1 LPWALLVVFAVRG
14 LLAMRADGT
23 TVDEP
28 LHLAYGE
35 RALAAGTF
43 VRDTEAL
50 NSKMPVSV
58 LNAIPVALAGRGR
71 TLGWGRQLF
80 LARLPTL
87 LLGILLGFLVW
98 RWAQALFRAAGGA
111 LALLLYTCCPNF
123 LAHAHLVTTDVA
135 TALGMFAAVYCLW
148 RWFDRPSGWRLAVAA
163 TVFGL
168 AQLTKA
174 TAILL
179 VPILAVILAVRAL
192 EAARQGRGALAGPDS
207 LDSQDSLRSLDSQG
221 SLDSKAAA
229 AALPPAS
236 AGAPTLARAA
246 ARSGAIFLL
255 FGIVTVVM
263 LNLGFR
269 GEGSFTPLGRYAFVS
284 TGFKA
289 LGNIPVLREL
299 PLPLP
304 YAYVQGLDMVSHD
317 ALAENWSYLRG
328 RYSQSGFRSYFLW
341 GFLVKVPLATQ
352 ALLVLALWLWCRG
365 RARAPGAEA
374 FLVVPVIVLL
384 LDLSLCFRL
393 DIGFRYFLPAL
404 PFVFVFTARVAAPG
418 GYLPLPLQSAW
429 QASDRQAAGW
439 RAAAAWQATAAAG
452 LVAWLV
458 VSSLSVHP
466 HYLAYFNE
474 LAGGPANG
482 WRWLLDSNL
491 DWGQDDERVRQ
502 AVTARGPGRALI
514 DPSGPVAGRIAVSV
528 SNLVGR
534 DPAAARRHAW
544 LRDNF
549 QPIATIGYSWKV
561 FDVGEADL
569 ARCCGQ
575 LPRAWVID
583 DLAADAAL
591 DGEPFAGGEG
601 VTVRFA
607 EKLNDG
613 MLGAN
618 EPIDAARTL
627 PPRPRPVRAW
637 FGVRWSA
644 PRTLGRVVAF
654 PGFASRGPQAR
665 RFLALDYVFQSWDGT
680 RWRDVP
686 GTRTLG
692 NQAPRVE
699 HRFPPLTTGAIR
711 IVVERER
718 NDRGAEDLAGG
729 FRAACLE
736 VAAYPP

>member
-1 LPWALLVVFAVRG
+1 
-14 LLAMRADGT
+14 MRADGT

-35 RALAAGTF
+35 RALSAGTF
-43 VRDTEAL
+43 LRENETL

-58 LNAIPVALAGRGR
+58 LNAIPVAVAGRGR
-71 TLGWGRQLF
+71 TLSWERQLF

-87 LLGILLGFLVW
+87 LLGILLGCLVW
-98 RWAQALFRAAGGA
+98 RWAQALFGPAAGA
-111 LALLLYTCCPNF
+111 LALLLYTCCPNV

-135 TALGMFAAVYCLW
+135 TALGMFAAVYFLW
-148 RWFDRPSGWRLAVAA
+148 RYFEAPSRSRLAIAA
-163 TVFGL
+163 AAFGL

-174 TAILL
+174 TAVLL
-179 VPILAVILAVRAL
+179 VPILASILAVRAL
-192 EAARQGRGALAGPDS
+192 QEVRQRRGTPAGPDGGGGSSSSAS
-207 LDSQDSLRSLDSQG
+207 LGTGAGETRAEDFGPSPQGRQRSLTHHPGGQG
-221 SLDSKAAA
+221 AAM
-229 AALPPAS
+229 S
-236 AGAPTLARAA
+236 LARAA
-246 ARSGAIFLL
+246 ARGCALFLL
-255 FGIVTVVM
+255 FGVVTILA
-263 LNLGFR
+263 LNLGFW
-269 GEGSFTPLGRYAFVS
+269 GEGTFTPLGRYAFVS
-284 TGFKA
+284 PGFKA
-289 LGNIPVLREL
+289 LGSVPLLREI

-317 ALAENWSYLRG
+317 ALAETWSYLRG
-328 RYSQSGFRSYFLW
+328 RYSLSGFRSYFLW
-341 GFLVKVPLATQ
+341 GFLVKVPLATS

-374 FLVVPVIVLL
+374 FLVVPVVVLL
-384 LDLSLCFRL
+384 LDLSFFFRL

-404 PFVFVFTARVAAPG
+404 PFLFVFIARVAAPG
-418 GYLPLPLQSAW
+418 GILPLAPPSTWRSAGG
-429 QASDRQAAGW
+429 QRPAW
-439 RAAAAWQATAAAG
+439 RTAAWKMAAVGA

-458 VSSLSVHP
+458 ASSFSVHP

-482 WRWLLDSNL
+482 WRWLIDSNL
-491 DWGQDDERVRQ
+491 DWGQDDERVRHL
-502 AVTARGPGRALI
+502 AAARGPGRVLF

-528 SNLVGR
+528 SSLVGR

-549 QPIATIGYSWKV
+549 QPIAVIGYSWKL
-561 FDVGEADL
+561 FDVGEDAL
-569 ARCCGQ
+569 ARCCAQ

-583 DLAADAAL
+583 DLAADLAL
-591 DGEPFAGGEG
+591 DGEPFAGGDG

-607 EKLNDG
+607 ERLNDG
-613 MLGAN
+613 MLGAD

-644 PRTLGRVVAF
+644 PRTLGRVIAF

-665 RFLALDYVFQSWDGT
+665 RFLALDYVLQSWDGAQ
-680 RWRDVP
+680 WRDIP

-692 NQAPRVE
+692 NQALRVE
-699 HRFPPLTTGAIR
+699 HRFPPLSTGAVR
-711 IVVERER
+711 IVVDRER
-718 NDRGAEDLAGG
+718 NDRGAEEATGG

-736 VAAYPP
+736 VAAYSR

>member
-1 LPWALLVVFAVRG
+1 LPWALLILFAVRG

-35 RALAAGTF
+35 RALATGTF
-43 VRDTEAL
+43 LRDSEAL
-50 NSKMPVSV
+50 NSKMPVSA
-58 LNAIPVALAGRGR
+58 LNAIPVAVAGGGGG
-71 TLGWGRQLF
+71 LSWGRQLF

-87 LLGILLGFLVW
+87 LLGILLGCLVW
-98 RWAQALFRAAGGA
+98 RWALALFGPAGGVV
-111 LALLLYTCCPNF
+111 ALLLYTCCPNV

-148 RWFDRPSGWRLAVAA
+148 RYFDRPSGLRLAVAA
-163 TVFGL
+163 TAFGL

-174 TAILL
+174 TAVLL
-179 VPILAVILAVRAL
+179 VPILAVLLVVRA
-192 EAARQGRGALAGPDS
+192 AREMGQGRV
-207 LDSQDSLRSLDSQG
+207 
-221 SLDSKAAA
+221 
-229 AALPPAS
+229 
-236 AGAPTLARAA
+236 TLARAA
-246 ARSGAIFLL
+246 ARSGAILLL
-255 FGIVTVVM
+255 FGIVTVGA
-263 LNLGFR
+263 LNVGFW
-269 GEGSFTPLGRYAFVS
+269 GEGTLTPLGRYPFVS
-284 TGFKA
+284 SGFKA
-289 LGNIPVLREL
+289 LGSIPLLREL

-304 YAYVQGLDMVSHD
+304 YAYVQGLDMVSRD
-317 ALAENWSYLRG
+317 ALAESWSYLRG

-352 ALLVLALWLWCRG
+352 ALLVLALWLWCRR

-374 FLVVPVIVLL
+374 FLAVPVVVLL
-384 LDLSLCFRL
+384 LDLSLFFRL

-404 PFVFVFTARVAAPG
+404 PFLFVFIARVAAPG
-418 GYLPLPLQSAW
+418 GYLPLALPSAW
-429 QASDRQAAGW
+429 RAAGAQDAGSQETGVQAAGRRGQSW
-439 RAAAAWQATAAAG
+439 RAAAAGG
-452 LVAWLV
+452 LVAWLFA
-458 VSSLSVHP
+458 SSFSVHP

-482 WRWLLDSNL
+482 WRWLIDSNL
-491 DWGQDDERVRQ
+491 DWGQDGELVRHVV
-502 AVTARGPGRALI
+502 AARSPVHVFI
-514 DPSGPVAGRIAVSV
+514 DPSGPVAGRVAVNV

-549 QPIATIGYSWKV
+549 RPIATIGWSWKL
-561 FDVGEADL
+561 FDVREADI
-569 ARCCGQ
+569 ARCCAQ

-607 EKLNDG
+607 ERLNDG
-613 MLGAN
+613 MLGTD
-618 EPIDAARTL
+618 EPVDAARTL

-637 FGVRWSA
+637 FGVRWST

-692 NQAPRVE
+692 NQALRVE
-699 HRFPPLTTGAIR
+699 HRFPALRTGAIR
-711 IVVERER
+711 IVVDRER
-718 NDRGAEDLAGG
+718 NDRGGEEITGG
-729 FRAACLE
+729 FRAVCLE

>member
-1 LPWALLVVFAVRG
+1 MLFAVRG

-35 RALAAGTF
+35 RALSTGTF
-43 VRDTEAL
+43 LRDSEAL

-58 LNAIPVALAGRGR
+58 LNAIPVAVAGRGR
-71 TLGWGRQLF
+71 TLSWGRQLF

-98 RWAQALFRAAGGA
+98 RWAQALFGAAGGA
-111 LALLLYTCCPNF
+111 LALLLYTCCPNV
-123 LAHAHLVTTDVA
+123 LAHAHLVTTDIA

-148 RWFDRPSGWRLAVAA
+148 RYFDRPSGPRLAIAA
-163 TVFGL
+163 AVFGL

-179 VPILAVILAVRAL
+179 VPILALILVVRAFQAVRQ
-192 EAARQGRGALAGPDS
+192 RRGTPTGPESLDS
-207 LDSQDSLRSLDSQG
+207 LDSRE
-221 SLDSKAAA
+221 
-229 AALPPAS
+229 P
-236 AGAPTLARAA
+236 APTLARAA

-255 FGIVTVVM
+255 FGIVTVVT

-269 GEGSFTPLGRYAFVS
+269 GEGTFTPLGRYAFVS

-289 LGNIPVLREL
+289 LGSIPLLREL

-317 ALAENWSYLRG
+317 ALAESWSYLRG

-352 ALLVLALWLWCRG
+352 VLLVLALWLWCRG

-374 FLVVPVIVLL
+374 FLVVPVAVLL
-384 LDLSLCFRL
+384 LDLSLFFRL

-404 PFVFVFTARVAAPG
+404 PFLFVFAARVAAPG
-418 GYLPLPLQSAW
+418 GYLPLPLPSAW
-429 QASDRQAAGW
+429 QAAGRRAVDRPASSRAAAAWRASAW
-439 RAAAAWQATAAAG
+439 RAAAAG
-452 LVAWLV
+452 GFVAWLV
-458 VSSLSVHP
+458 ASSFSVHP

-482 WRWLLDSNL
+482 WCWLIDSNL

-502 AVTARGPGRALI
+502 VVAARGPGRALI
-514 DPSGPVAGRIAVSV
+514 DPSGPVAGRIAVGV
-528 SNLVGR
+528 SNLIGR

-549 QPIATIGYSWKV
+549 RPIATIGYSWKL

-569 ARCCGQ
+569 ARCCAQ

-583 DLAADAAL
+583 DLAADVAL

-618 EPIDAARTL
+618 EPVDAARTL

-699 HRFPPLTTGAIR
+699 HRFPPLTTSAIR

-718 NDRGAEDLAGG
+718 NDHGGEDLAGG

>member
-1 LPWALLVVFAVRG
+1 
-14 LLAMRADGT
+14 MRADGT

-35 RALAAGTF
+35 HALSAGTF
-43 VRDTEAL
+43 LRGAAAL
-50 NSKMPVSV
+50 NSKMPVSE
-58 LNAIPVALAGRGR
+58 LNAIPVLAAGRGR

-87 LLGILLGFLVW
+87 LLGILLGCLVW
-98 RWAQALFRAAGGA
+98 RWAHALFGAAGGA

-123 LAHAHLVTTDVA
+123 LAHAHLVTTDAA
-135 TALGMFAAVYCLW
+135 TALGMFAAVYSLW
-148 RWFDRPSGWRLAVAA
+148 RYCDRPSGQRLAVAA
-163 TVFGL
+163 MMFGL

-179 VPILAVILAVRAL
+179 VPILAVILAVRTFQ
-192 EAARQGRGALAGPDS
+192 EVRQRRGTPAGPES
-207 LDSQDSLRSLDSQG
+207 PGSQD
-221 SLDSKAAA
+221 AA
-229 AALPPAS
+229 PA
-236 AGAPTLARAA
+236 APTLARAA

-255 FGIVTVVM
+255 FGMVTVVT

-269 GEGSFTPLGRYAFVS
+269 GEGTFTPLGRYAFVS

-289 LGNIPVLREL
+289 LGSIPLLRDL

-317 ALAENWSYLRG
+317 ALAETWSYLRG
-328 RYSQSGFRSYFLW
+328 RYTRNGFRSYFLW
-341 GFLVKVPLATQ
+341 GYLVKVPLASQ
-352 ALLVLALWLWCRG
+352 VLLVLALWLRCRG

-374 FLVVPVIVLL
+374 FLVVPVAVLL
-384 LDLSLCFRL
+384 LDLSLFLRM

-404 PFVFVFTARVAAPG
+404 PFLFVFTARIAAPG
-418 GYLPLPLQSAW
+418 GYLARALPSAW
-429 QASDRQAAGW
+429 QASDRQVSDRQASDLQASGPAAAGR
-439 RAAAAWQATAAAG
+439 RAAAWRTAAAAG

-458 VSSLSVHP
+458 ASSFSVHP

-482 WRWLLDSNL
+482 WRWLIDSNL

-502 AVTARGPGRALI
+502 VVAARGPGHALF
-514 DPSGPVAGRIAVSV
+514 DPSGPVAGRIAVGV
-528 SNLVGR
+528 SDLVGR

-549 QPIATIGYSWKV
+549 QPVATIGYSWKL
-561 FDVGEADL
+561 FEVGEADL
-569 ARCCGQ
+569 ARCCAQ
-575 LPRAWVID
+575 LPRAWVIE
-583 DLAADAAL
+583 DLAADLAL
-591 DGEPFAGGEG
+591 DGEPFAGGVG

-618 EPIDAARTL
+618 EPVDAARTL
-627 PPRPRPVRAW
+627 PPRPQPVRAW
-637 FGVRWSA
+637 FGVRWPA

-665 RFLALDYVFQSWDGT
+665 RFLALDYVFQSWDGA

-692 NQAPRVE
+692 NQALRVE
-699 HRFPPLTTGAIR
+699 HRFPPLTAGGIR

-736 VAAYPP
+736 LAAYPP

>member
-1 LPWALLVVFAVRG
+1 
-14 LLAMRADGT
+14 MRADGT

-35 RALAAGTF
+35 RALTAGTF
-43 VRDTEAL
+43 LRDSEVL

-58 LNAIPVALAGRGR
+58 LNAIPVLAAGRGR
-71 TLGWGRQLF
+71 TLSWGRQLF

-87 LLGILLGFLVW
+87 LLAILLGILVW
-98 RWAQALFRAAGGA
+98 RWAQALFGPAGGV
-111 LALLLYTCCPNF
+111 LALLLYTCCPNV

-148 RWFDRPSGWRLAVAA
+148 RWFDRPSGPRLAIAA
-163 TVFGL
+163 AVFGL

-179 VPILAVILAVRAL
+179 VPILAVILVVRAFQD
-192 EAARQGRGALAGPDS
+192 ARQRRGTLTGPDS
-207 LDSQDSLRSLDSQG
+207 LDSPDSTE
-221 SLDSKAAA
+221 AV
-229 AALPPAS
+229 
-236 AGAPTLARAA
+236 PTLVRTA

-255 FGIVTVVM
+255 FGIVTVVA
-263 LNLGFR
+263 LNLGFL
-269 GEGSFTPLGRYAFVS
+269 GEGTFTPLGRYAFVS

-317 ALAENWSYLRG
+317 ALAETWSYLRG
-328 RYSQSGFRSYFLW
+328 RYSQTGFRSYFLW
-341 GFLVKVPLATQ
+341 GFLVKMPLATQ
-352 ALLVLALWLWCRG
+352 VLLALALWLWCRG
-365 RARAPGAEA
+365 RARGPGAEA
-374 FLVVPVIVLL
+374 FLVVPVAVLL
-384 LDLSLCFRL
+384 LDLSLFFRL
-393 DIGFRYFLPAL
+393 GIGFRYFLPAL
-404 PFVFVFTARVAAPG
+404 PFLFVFTARVAAPG
-418 GYLPLPLQSAW
+418 GYLPLALPSAW
-429 QASDRQAAGW
+429 RAADRLAPDRPASDPPASDRPASD
-439 RAAAAWQATAAAG
+439 RAAAWKTVAEGG
-452 LVAWLV
+452 LVAWLAA
-458 VSSLSVHP
+458 SSFSVHP

-482 WRWLLDSNL
+482 WRWLIDSNL
-491 DWGQDDERVRQ
+491 DWGQDDERVRRLS
-502 AVTARGPGRALI
+502 AARGPGRVLF
-514 DPSGPVAGRIAVSV
+514 DPSGPVAGRIAVGV

-549 QPIATIGYSWKV
+549 RPIATIGYSWKL
-561 FDVGEADL
+561 FDVGEAEL
-569 ARCCGQ
+569 ARCCAQ

-583 DLAADAAL
+583 DLAADLAL

-607 EKLNDG
+607 ERLNDG

-618 EPIDAARTL
+618 EPVDAARTL
-627 PPRPRPVRAW
+627 PPGPRPVRAW

-680 RWRDVP
+680 QWRDVP

>member
-1 LPWALLVVFAVRG
+1 
-14 LLAMRADGT
+14 MQADGT

-35 RALAAGTF
+35 RALSAGTF
-43 VRDTEAL
+43 LRDSEIL

-58 LNAIPVALAGRGR
+58 LNAIPVLVAGRGR
-71 TLGWGRQLF
+71 TLSWNRQLF

-87 LLGILLGFLVW
+87 LLGVLLGCLVW
-98 RWAQALFRAAGGA
+98 RWARALFGAAGGA
-111 LALLLYTCCPNF
+111 LALLLYTCCPNV

-148 RWFDRPSGWRLAVAA
+148 RYCDRPSGLRLAIAA

-174 TAILL
+174 TAVLL
-179 VPILAVILAVRAL
+179 VPILALILVVRAL
-192 EAARQGRGALAGPDS
+192 QEARQRRGTPTGPRSPGSKEAAATLPARKEGAS
-207 LDSQDSLRSLDSQG
+207 T
-221 SLDSKAAA
+221 
-229 AALPPAS
+229 LPPGKPAAS
-236 AGAPTLARAA
+236 TLARAA

-255 FGIVTVVM
+255 FGAVTVVT

-269 GEGSFTPLGRYAFVS
+269 GEGTFTPLGRYAFVS
-284 TGFKA
+284 AGFQA
-289 LGNIPVLREL
+289 LGSIPLLREL

-317 ALAENWSYLRG
+317 ALAETWSYLRG

-352 ALLVLALWLWCRG
+352 VLLVLALWLWCRG

-374 FLVVPVIVLL
+374 FLVVPVVVLL
-384 LDLSLCFRL
+384 LDLSLFFRL

-404 PFVFVFTARVAAPG
+404 PFLFVFTARVAAPG
-418 GYLPLPLQSAW
+418 GYLPLALPSVWRANGG
-429 QASDRQAAGW
+429 RAAGW
-439 RAAAAWQATAAAG
+439 RAAAWQAAAAGG

-458 VSSLSVHP
+458 ASSFSVHP

-482 WRWLLDSNL
+482 WRWLIDSNL
-491 DWGQDDERVRQ
+491 DWGQDGERVRRLV
-502 AVTARGPGRALI
+502 AARGPGRVLF
-514 DPSGPVAGRIAVSV
+514 DPSGPVAGRIAVNV

-549 QPIATIGYSWKV
+549 KPIATIGYSWKV
-561 FDVGEADL
+561 FDVGEAAL
-569 ARCCGQ
+569 ARCCAQ

-583 DLAADAAL
+583 DLAADVAL
-591 DGEPFAGGEG
+591 DGEPFADGEG

-618 EPIDAARTL
+618 EPVDAARTL
-627 PPRPRPVRAW
+627 PPQPRPVRAW

-692 NQAPRVE
+692 NQALRVE
-699 HRFPPLTTGAIR
+699 HRFPPLTTSAIR
-711 IVVERER
+711 IFVERER
-718 NDRGAEDLAGG
+718 NDHGAEELAGG

>member
-1 LPWALLVVFAVRG
+1 MFAVRG
-14 LLAMRADGT
+14 VLAMQADGT

-35 RALAAGTF
+35 RALSAGTF
-43 VRDTEAL
+43 LRDSEVL

-58 LNAIPVALAGRGR
+58 LNAVPVLVAGRGR
-71 TLGWGRQLF
+71 TLSWGRQLF

-87 LLGILLGFLVW
+87 LLGLLLGCLVW
-98 RWAQALFRAAGGA
+98 RWAQDLFGPAGGA
-111 LALLLYTCCPNF
+111 LALLLYTCCPNV

-135 TALGMFAAVYCLW
+135 TALGMFAAVYCSW
-148 RWFDRPSGWRLAVAA
+148 RYFDRPSGLRFAIAA

-179 VPILAVILAVRAL
+179 VPILALILVVRAFQ
-192 EAARQGRGALAGPDS
+192 EVRQRRGTSMGPDS
-207 LDSQDSLRSLDSQG
+207 PE
-221 SLDSKAAA
+221 SKGAAPT
-229 AALPPAS
+229 LPP
-236 AGAPTLARAA
+236 GRAPSSTLARAA

-255 FGIVTVVM
+255 FGIVTVIT

-289 LGNIPVLREL
+289 LGNIPLLRDL

-317 ALAENWSYLRG
+317 AMAETWSYLRG

-341 GFLVKVPLATQ
+341 GFLVKVPLAIQ
-352 ALLVLALWLWCRG
+352 VLLVLALWLWCRG

-374 FLVVPVIVLL
+374 FLAVPVVVLL
-384 LDLSLCFRL
+384 VDLSLFFRL

-404 PFVFVFTARVAAPG
+404 PFLFVFIARVAAPG
-418 GYLPLPLQSAW
+418 GYLPIALPSAW
-429 QASDRQAAGW
+429 KAAGW
-439 RAAAAWQATAAAG
+439 RAAAWRAAAAGG

-458 VSSLSVHP
+458 ASSFSVHP

-482 WRWLLDSNL
+482 WRWLIDSNL
-491 DWGQDDERVRQ
+491 DWGQDDEYVRHVV
-502 AVTARGPGRALI
+502 AARSPAGVLF

-549 QPIATIGYSWKV
+549 KPIATIGYSWKL
-561 FDVGEADL
+561 FDVGEAEL
-569 ARCCGQ
+569 ARCCAQ
-575 LPRAWVID
+575 LPRAWVVG
-583 DLAADAAL
+583 DLAADVAL

-613 MLGAN
+613 MLGTN
-618 EPIDAARTL
+618 EPVDAARTL

-644 PRTLGRVVAF
+644 PRTLGRLVAF

-665 RFLALDYVFQSWDGT
+665 RFLALDYVFQSWDGAQ
-680 RWRDVP
+680 WRDVP
-686 GTRTLG
+686 GTRTIG
-692 NQAPRVE
+692 NQALRVE
-699 HRFPPLTTGAIR
+699 HRFPPLRTSAIR

-718 NDRGAEDLAGG
+718 NDRGAEELTGG

>member
-1 LPWALLVVFAVRG
+1 MPWALLIVFAVRG

-35 RALAAGTF
+35 RALSAGTF
-43 VRDTEAL
+43 LRDAEAL

-58 LNAIPVALAGRGR
+58 LNAIPVAVAGRGR

-87 LLGILLGFLVW
+87 LLGILLGILVW
-98 RWAQALFRAAGGA
+98 RWAQALFGAAGGA
-111 LALLLYTCCPNF
+111 LALLLYTCCPNV

-148 RWFDRPSGWRLAVAA
+148 RYFDRPSGPRLAVAA

-179 VPILAVILAVRAL
+179 VPILAVILVVRAL
-192 EAARQGRGALAGPDS
+192 QEARQRRGTPAGLDSPDS
-207 LDSQDSLRSLDSQG
+207 LDL
-221 SLDSKAAA
+221 KAAA
-229 AALPPAS
+229 ATLPPGG
-236 AGAPTLARAA
+236 AGARTLARAA
-246 ARSGAIFLL
+246 AKSGAIFLL
-255 FGIVTVVM
+255 FGGVTVVM

-269 GEGSFTPLGRYAFVS
+269 GEGTFTPLGRYAFVS

-289 LGNIPVLREL
+289 LGNIPLLREL

-317 ALAENWSYLRG
+317 ALTESWSYLRG

-352 ALLVLALWLWCRG
+352 VLLVLALWLWCSG

-374 FLVVPVIVLL
+374 FLVVPVAVLL
-384 LDLSLCFRL
+384 LDLSLFFRL

-404 PFVFVFTARVAAPG
+404 PFLFVFAARVAAPG
-418 GYLPLPLQSAW
+418 GYLPLALPAAW
-429 QASDRQAAGW
+429 RAAGRQAVGRQAADPQPSGRAAAGW
-439 RAAAAWQATAAAG
+439 RAAAWQAVAAGG

-458 VSSLSVHP
+458 ASSFSVHP

-482 WRWLLDSNL
+482 WRWLIDSNL
-491 DWGQDDERVRQ
+491 DWGQDGERVLHLVAPRSP
-502 AVTARGPGRALI
+502 VHVFI
-514 DPSGPVAGRIAVSV
+514 DPSGPVAGRIAVNV

-549 QPIATIGYSWKV
+549 KPIATIGYSWKL

-569 ARCCGQ
+569 ARCCAQ

-583 DLAADAAL
+583 DLAADVAL
-591 DGEPFAGGEG
+591 DGEPFADGEG
-601 VTVRFA
+601 VTVRLA

-613 MLGAN
+613 MLGA
-618 EPIDAARTL
+618 
-627 PPRPRPVRAW
+627 
-637 FGVRWSA
+637 
-644 PRTLGRVVAF
+644 
-654 PGFASRGPQAR
+654 
-665 RFLALDYVFQSWDGT
+665 
-680 RWRDVP
+680 
-686 GTRTLG
+686 
-692 NQAPRVE
+692 
-699 HRFPPLTTGAIR
+699 
-711 IVVERER
+711 
-718 NDRGAEDLAGG
+718 
-729 FRAACLE
+729 
-736 VAAYPP
+736 

>member
-1 LPWALLVVFAVRG
+1 VPWALLIVFAVRG
-14 LLAMRADGT
+14 LLAMQADGT

-35 RALAAGTF
+35 RALSAGTF
-43 VRDTEAL
+43 LRDSAGL

-58 LNAIPVALAGRGR
+58 LNAIPVLVAGRGR
-71 TLGWGRQLF
+71 TLSWGRQLF

-87 LLGILLGFLVW
+87 LLGILLGCLVW
-98 RWAQALFRAAGGA
+98 RWAQALFGPAGGA
-111 LALLLYTCCPNF
+111 LALLLYTCCPNV
-123 LAHAHLVTTDVA
+123 LAHAHLVTTDIA

-148 RWFDRPSGWRLAVAA
+148 RYFDRPSGPRLAIAA

-179 VPILAVILAVRAL
+179 VPILASILVVRACH
-192 EAARQGRGALAGPDS
+192 EVRQRRGTSTGPDS
-207 LDSQDSLRSLDSQG
+207 KEVASTLPAR
-221 SLDSKAAA
+221 KAAA
-229 AALPPAS
+229 S
-236 AGAPTLARAA
+236 TLARAA
-246 ARSGAIFLL
+246 ARSCAIFLL
-255 FGIVTVVM
+255 FGIVTVVT
-263 LNLGFR
+263 LNLGFW
-269 GEGSFTPLGRYAFVS
+269 GEGTFTPLGRYAFVS

-289 LGNIPVLREL
+289 LGSIPLLRRL

-304 YAYVQGLDMVSHD
+304 YAYVQGLDMVSRD
-317 ALAENWSYLRG
+317 AMAATWSYLRG

-352 ALLVLALWLWCRG
+352 VLLVLALWLWCRG

-374 FLVVPVIVLL
+374 FLVVPVVVLL

-404 PFVFVFTARVAAPG
+404 PFLFVFTARVAAPG
-418 GYLPLPLQSAW
+418 GYLPLALPSAW
-429 QASDRQAAGW
+429 QAAGW
-439 RAAAAWQATAAAG
+439 RAASWRAAAWKAAAAGG

-458 VSSLSVHP
+458 ASSFSVHP

-482 WRWLLDSNL
+482 WRWLIDSNL
-491 DWGQDDERVRQ
+491 DWGQDDERVRHVV
-502 AVTARGPGRALI
+502 AARSPAGVLF
-514 DPSGPVAGRIAVSV
+514 DPSGPVVGRIAVSV

-549 QPIATIGYSWKV
+549 RPIATIGYSWKV

-569 ARCCGQ
+569 ARCCAQ

-583 DLAADAAL
+583 DLAADVAL

-618 EPIDAARTL
+618 EPVDAARTL
-627 PPRPRPVRAW
+627 PPQPRPVRAW
-637 FGVRWSA
+637 FGVRWFE

-680 RWRDVP
+680 QWRDVP
-686 GTRTLG
+686 GTRTFG
-692 NQAPRVE
+692 NQALRVE
-699 HRFPPLTTGAIR
+699 HRFPPLRTSAIR

-718 NDRGAEDLAGG
+718 NDRGTEELAGG

>member
-1 LPWALLVVFAVRG
+1 
-14 LLAMRADGT
+14 MRADGT

-35 RALAAGTF
+35 RALTAGTF
-43 VRDTEAL
+43 LRDSEVL

-58 LNAIPVALAGRGR
+58 LNAIPVAAAGRGR

-87 LLGILLGFLVW
+87 LLGILLGWLVW
-98 RWAQALFRAAGGA
+98 RWAQALFGAAGGA
-111 LALLLYTCCPNF
+111 LALLLYTCCPNV

-135 TALGMFAAVYCLW
+135 TALGMFAAVYSLW
-148 RWFDRPSGWRLAVAA
+148 RYFERPSGPRLAIAA

-179 VPILAVILAVRAL
+179 VPILAVILVVRVFQ
-192 EAARQGRGALAGPDS
+192 EARRRRGAPTGPDS
-207 LDSQDSLRSLDSQG
+207 LDSLDSERT
-221 SLDSKAAA
+221 AA
-229 AALPPAS
+229 
-236 AGAPTLARAA
+236 TVARAA

-255 FGIVTVVM
+255 FGVVTAVM
-263 LNLGFR
+263 LNLGFL
-269 GEGSFTPLGRYAFVS
+269 GEGTFTPLGRYAFVS
-284 TGFKA
+284 SGFKA
-289 LGNIPVLREL
+289 LGSIPVLRDL

-317 ALAENWSYLRG
+317 ALAETWSYLRG
-328 RYSQSGFRSYFLW
+328 SYSQSGFRSYFLW

-352 ALLVLALWLWCRG
+352 ALLVLALWPWWRG

-374 FLVVPVIVLL
+374 FLVVPVAVLL

-404 PFVFVFTARVAAPG
+404 PFLFVFTARVAAPG
-418 GYLPLPLQSAW
+418 GCLAPALPAAW
-429 QASDRQAAGW
+429 KAPDRPAADRPAADATAGRVTAGRSAAGR
-439 RAAAAWQATAAAG
+439 RAAAWSAAAVGG
-452 LVAWLV
+452 LAAWVVA
-458 VSSLSVHP
+458 SSFSVHP

-482 WRWLLDSNL
+482 WRWLIDSNL
-491 DWGQDDERVRQ
+491 DWGQDDERVRRL
-502 AVTARGPGRALI
+502 AAARGSGGVLF
-514 DPSGPVAGRIAVSV
+514 DPSGPVAGRIAVGV

-549 QPIATIGYSWKV
+549 RPIATIGYSWKV

-569 ARCCGQ
+569 ARCCAQ

-583 DLAADAAL
+583 DLAADVAL
-591 DGEPFAGGEG
+591 DGEPFGGGDG

-618 EPIDAARTL
+618 EPVDAARTL

-654 PGFASRGPQAR
+654 PAFASRGPQAR
-665 RFLALDYVFQSWDGT
+665 RFLALDYVFQSWDGAQ
-680 RWRDVP
+680 WRDVP
-686 GTRTLG
+686 GTRTFG

-718 NDRGAEDLAGG
+718 NDRGADELAGG

>member
-1 LPWALLVVFAVRG
+1 MFAVRG

-35 RALAAGTF
+35 RALSAGTF
-43 VRDTEAL
+43 LRDAEAL

-58 LNAIPVALAGRGR
+58 LNAIPVLAAGRGR

-87 LLGILLGFLVW
+87 LLGILLGWLVW
-98 RWAQALFRAAGGA
+98 RWAQALFGAAGGA
-111 LALLLYTCCPNF
+111 LALLLYTCCPNV

-148 RWFDRPSGWRLAVAA
+148 RYFDRPSGPRLAIAA
-163 TVFGL
+163 VVFGL

-179 VPILAVILAVRAL
+179 VPILAVILVVRAFH
-192 EAARQGRGALAGPDS
+192 EARQRRGTPAGPDS
-207 LDSQDSLRSLDSQG
+207 LDSLDPLS
-221 SLDSKAAA
+221 SKEA
-229 AALPPAS
+229 
-236 AGAPTLARAA
+236 APTLARVA
-246 ARSGAIFLL
+246 ARSAAIFLL
-255 FGIVTVVM
+255 FGAVTVVT

-269 GEGSFTPLGRYAFVS
+269 GEGTFTPLGRYVFVS

-289 LGNIPVLREL
+289 LGSIPLLREL

-317 ALAENWSYLRG
+317 ALAESWSYLRG

-352 ALLVLALWLWCRG
+352 VLLVLALWLWCRG
-365 RARAPGAEA
+365 RARAPGAEP
-374 FLVVPVIVLL
+374 FLVVPVIVIL
-384 LDLSLCFRL
+384 LDLSLFFRL

-404 PFVFVFTARVAAPG
+404 PFLFVFTARVAAPG
-418 GYLPLPLQSAW
+418 GYLRLALPFAW
-429 QASDRQAAGW
+429 QAAGRQALGRKASDRQASGWAVAGW
-439 RAAAAWQATAAAG
+439 RAVAAWKAAAAG
-452 LVAWLV
+452 GLAAWLV
-458 VSSLSVHP
+458 ASSFSVHP

-482 WRWLLDSNL
+482 WRWLIDSNL
-491 DWGQDDERVRQ
+491 DWGQDDERARQ
-502 AVTARGPGRALI
+502 VAAAGGPGRALI
-514 DPSGPVAGRIAVSV
+514 DPSGPVAGRIAVGV

-549 QPIATIGYSWKV
+549 KPVATIGYSWKL

-569 ARCCGQ
+569 ARCCAQ
-575 LPRAWVID
+575 LARAWVID
-583 DLAADAAL
+583 DLAADVAL
-591 DGEPFAGGEG
+591 DGEPFAGGDG

-618 EPIDAARTL
+618 EPVDAARTL

-644 PRTLGRVVAF
+644 PRTLGRIVAF
-654 PGFASRGPQAR
+654 PGFAGRGPQAR

-692 NQAPRVE
+692 NQALRVE

>member
-1 LPWALLVVFAVRG
+1 MFAVRG

-28 LHLAYGE
+28 MHLAYGE
-35 RALAAGTF
+35 RALTAGTF
-43 VRDTEAL
+43 LRDTEAL

-58 LNAIPVALAGRGR
+58 LNAIPVAVAGRGR
-71 TLGWGRQLF
+71 SLGWGRQLF

-87 LLGILLGFLVW
+87 LLGILLGILVW
-98 RWAQALFRAAGGA
+98 RWAQALFGAAGGA
-111 LALLLYTCCPNF
+111 LALLLYTCCPNV
-123 LAHAHLVTTDVA
+123 LAHAHLVTTDAA
-135 TALGMFAAVYCLW
+135 TALGMFASVYCLW
-148 RWFDRPSGWRLAVAA
+148 RYFERPSGSRLAIAA

-179 VPILAVILAVRAL
+179 VPILAVILAVRAFR
-192 EAARQGRGALAGPDS
+192 EARQGRGAPAGPDS
-207 LDSQDSLRSLDSQG
+207 P
-221 SLDSKAAA
+221 DSKEAAA
-229 AALPPAS
+229 
-236 AGAPTLARAA
+236 TLARAA

-255 FGIVTVVM
+255 FGIVTVAM

-269 GEGSFTPLGRYAFVS
+269 GEGTFTPLGRYAFVS

-289 LGNIPVLREL
+289 LGSVPVLREL

-317 ALAENWSYLRG
+317 ALAESWSYLRG
-328 RYSQSGFRSYFLW
+328 SYSQSGFRSYFLW
-341 GFLVKVPLATQ
+341 SFLVKVPLATQ
-352 ALLVLALWLWCRG
+352 ILLVLALWPWCRG

-374 FLVVPVIVLL
+374 FLVVPVAVLL
-384 LDLSLCFRL
+384 LDLSLFFRL
-393 DIGFRYFLPAL
+393 DIGFRYLLPAL
-404 PFVFVFTARVAAPG
+404 PFLFVFTARVAAPG
-418 GYLPLPLQSAW
+418 GYLAPALPSAW
-429 QASDRQAAGW
+429 QAPDRQALDRQASGRAVAW
-439 RAAAAWQATAAAG
+439 KAAATGG

-458 VSSLSVHP
+458 VSSFSVHP

-482 WRWLLDSNL
+482 WRWLVDSNL
-491 DWGQDDERVRQ
+491 DWGQDDERVRRL
-502 AVTARGPGRALI
+502 AAARGPGGVLF
-514 DPSGPVAGRIAVSV
+514 DPSGPVAGRIAVGI

-549 QPIATIGYSWKV
+549 RPIATIGYSWKL

-569 ARCCGQ
+569 VRCCAQ

-583 DLAADAAL
+583 DLAADLAL
-591 DGEPFAGGEG
+591 DGEPFGGGDG

-618 EPIDAARTL
+618 EPVDAARTL

-637 FGVRWSA
+637 FGVRWST
-644 PRTLGRVVAF
+644 PRTLGRVVAY

-665 RFLALDYVFQSWDGT
+665 RFLALDYVIQSWDGAQ
-680 RWRDVP
+680 WRDLP

-692 NQAPRVE
+692 NQALRVE

-718 NDRGAEDLAGG
+718 NDRGTEELAGG